1 MSYPT
6 LRLDGQYTLKRV
18 LTLPNNA
25 AAALTQLDDLNKPVT
40 MNAAGEVVLT
50 SAVQTPF
57 WGILRAVESDGFV
70 SVDFSGVHVL
80 TTDTAISAGTAVTIN
95 DGLVVAAT
103 NPDTA
108 AVSFA
113 TNAVAL
119 TATTG
124 TAGESVSVFILN

>member
-1 MSYPT
+1 MSYPI

-18 LTLPNNA
+18 LTLPNNSGTAMVA
-25 AAALTQLDDLNKPVT
+25 ADIGGPVA
-40 MNAAGEVVLT
+40 MNAAGEIVAT
-50 SAVQTPF
+50 TAAENSF

-70 SVDFSGVHVL
+70 SVDFSGVHKMV
-80 TTDTAISAGTAVTIN
+80 TDATITAGTPVTVN

-103 NPDTA
+103 NPDTS

-119 TATTG
+119 TPSTG
-124 TAGESVSVFILN
+124 TAGEEITVFILN

>member
-18 LTLPNNA
+18 LTLPNNTGTA
-25 AAALTQLDDLNKPVT
+25 MVQADIGKPCA
-40 MNAAGEVVLT
+40 MNAAGEIT
-50 SAVQTPF
+50 AVGAGEAPF

-70 SVDFSGVHVL
+70 SVDFSGVHKL
-80 TTDTAISAGTAVTIN
+80 TTDATITAGTAVTIN
-95 DGLVVAAT
+95 AGKVVEAT
-103 NPDTA
+103 NPDTS

-113 TNAVAL
+113 TRAVSL

-124 TAGESVSVFILN
+124 TADESITVFILN